1 MADPANTTET
11 EPEALCNNNDLLL
24 DDALSAARTAFPQ
37 TPEDFESDSR
47 VSYSK
52 LEQKWLLED
61 DDGSE
66 WEFNEA
72 LAKWVPATDEALLE
86 QQRAAYAVAG
96 VNEAE
101 PAQNHQSKKRKKPNY
116 TGDTTEDAE
125 ANGSKKRAKSNDN
138 PKPERKNTAV
148 YVTNLPPDVTV
159 DEVKDVFSRCGVIA
173 EAIDTGGPRIKLYTN
188 DSGDFKGDALV
199 LYFRPESVSLAIQML
214 DDTQFRLGEG
224 GNMTVREA
232 DFSYKKQQERPAKSN
247 AAEKKKIIKKTQKLN
262 SKLAD
267 WDDDDPS
274 ALHDTSSRFDKV
286 VILKHMFTLAELE
299 EDPASILDIKEDIR
313 EECSKLGEVTNV
325 VLFDKEPEGVASVRF
340 ANTVAAEA
348 CVRLMHGRHFAGQ
361 QVEAYIATGSE
372 RFKKTSEKKQDFD
385 EEDDQGDGTES
396 KRLDEFGEWLEREG
410 KNGEGR
416 GEGVAGERLP
426 AAAGAGEAR

>member
-11 EPEALCNNNDLLL
+11 EPEALSNNNDLLL

-61 DDGSE
+61 DNGSE

-96 VNEAE
+96 
-101 PAQNHQSKKRKKPNY
+101 
-116 TGDTTEDAE
+116 

-348 CVRLMHGRHFAGQ
+348 CLTRTSPAHARPSLRRPTSRSLHRHRQRALQEDF
-361 QVEAYIATGSE
+361 
-372 RFKKTSEKKQDFD
+372 RKKQDFD

-426 AAAGAGEAR
+426 AAAGLGRRGSRMGTLGCGSGV

>member
-1 MADPANTTET
+1 MAHPTNTIST
-11 EPEALCNNNDLLL
+11 EPEVLSANNDLLL

-66 WEFNEA
+66 WEFNES

-125 ANGSKKRAKSNDN
+125 ANGSTKRSKSNDN

-274 ALHDTSSRFDKV
+274 VLQDTSSRFDKV

-299 EDPASILDIKEDIR
+299 
-313 EECSKLGEVTNV
+313 
-325 VLFDKEPEGVASVRF
+325 VRQ
-340 ANTVAAEA
+340 
-348 CVRLMHGRHFAGQ
+348 LL
-361 QVEAYIATGSE
+361 S
-372 RFKKTSEKKQDFD
+372 
-385 EEDDQGDGTES
+385 TES
-396 KRLDEFGEWLEREG
+396 VQFKG
-410 KNGEGR
+410 
-416 GEGVAGERLP
+416 
-426 AAAGAGEAR
+426 